1 MVIEMNEKLISH
13 GIETKILAQIRNLLR
28 QKAKTGKE
36 KEKNTPKTTTK
47 TTRANQSKN
56 WRMLVKEF
64 PVGTA

>member
-36 KEKNTPKTTTK
+36 KEKKHPKNNNK
-47 TTRANQSKN
+47 NNNSKS
-56 WRMLVKEF
+56 K
-64 PVGTA
+64 

>member
-36 KEKNTPKTTTK
+36 KEKTPQKQQQKQQEQIKVKTGEC
-47 TTRANQSKN
+47 
-56 WRMLVKEF
+56 W
-64 PVGTA
+64 